1 MGEVYL
7 KDRFG
12 ESATMVGL
20 EGAGAMNTDTSH
32 EVEKTDTSREEQA
45 RKRAKSLVDLL
56 WHLGVFVIVNAFI
69 WLQDYYTGGGI
80 EWAFW
85 VTIPWG
91 MGLAFHGLAYLLEA
105 SRFEDRKTKE
115 YMGKS

>member
-1 MGEVYL
+1 
-7 KDRFG
+7 
-12 ESATMVGL
+12 
-20 EGAGAMNTDTSH
+20 MNTDTSH
-32 EVEKTDTSREEQA
+32 EVKNADTSGEEQA
-45 RKRAKSLVDLL
+45 RARAKSLVDFL

-69 WLQDYYTGGGI
+69 WWQDYYYTDGI
-80 EWAFW
+80 GWAFW

-91 MGLAFHGLAYLLEA
+91 VGLAIHGLAYLLEA